1 MQGSTVFNKIGA
13 RWIVIIFTVLG
24 FVAEGGKYFDF
35 NLDIFAESP
44 MDAMEKAQR
53 QHSNLVV
60 SGICRAHTGRL
71 VDY

>member
-1 MQGSTVFNKIGA
+1 MIT
-13 RWIVIIFTVLG
+13 FTVLG
-24 FVAEGGKYFDF
+24 FVAEGGKYFNF

-44 MDAMEKAQR
+44 MDAIEKVLR

-60 SGICRAHTGRL
+60 SSVCRACTGRF

>member
-1 MQGSTVFNKIGA
+1 
-13 RWIVIIFTVLG
+13 VITFTVLG
-24 FVAEGGKYFDF
+24 FVVEGGKYFDL

-44 MDAMEKAQR
+44 TDAMEKAVR

-60 SGICRAHTGRL
+60 SGVCRAFTGML

>member
-1 MQGSTVFNKIGA
+1 MIT
-13 RWIVIIFTVLG
+13 FTVLG
-24 FVAEGGKYFDF
+24 FVVEGGRYFDF

-44 MDAMEKAQR
+44 RDAMEKALR

-60 SGICRAHTGRL
+60 SSVCRALTGRL

>member
-1 MQGSTVFNKIGA
+1 MIN
-13 RWIVIIFTVLG
+13 FTVLG
-24 FVAEGGKYFDF
+24 FVVEGGKYLDL

-44 MDAMEKAQR
+44 MDAMEKALR

-60 SGICRAHTGRL
+60 SGVCRAFTGRL

>member
-1 MQGSTVFNKIGA
+1 MIT
-13 RWIVIIFTVLG
+13 FTVLG

-35 NLDIFAESP
+35 NLDVFAESP
-44 MDAMEKAQR
+44 IDAMEKALR

-60 SGICRAHTGRL
+60 SSVHRACTGSL

>member
-1 MQGSTVFNKIGA
+1 MIT
-13 RWIVIIFTVLG
+13 FTVWG
-24 FVAEGGKYFDF
+24 FISEGGRYSDF

-44 MDAMEKAQR
+44 LDATEKVMK

-60 SGICRAHTGRL
+60 SSVCRANTGRL

>member
-1 MQGSTVFNKIGA
+1 MIT
-13 RWIVIIFTVLG
+13 FTVLG
-24 FVAEGGKYFDF
+24 FVAEGGKYFNF

-44 MDAMEKAQR
+44 MDAMEKVLR

-60 SGICRAHTGRL
+60 SSVCRASTGRL